1 MYDSTAA
8 YYDRMTAD
16 IDYKAYAEFFNNII
30 SLHSD
35 VKPAMVMDLG
45 CGTGSLTFEMAGM
58 GYDMTGVDSSP
69 EMLNEAFLKKG
80 PSILWVN
87 QDLTELDLF
96 GTYDVAVSLLDCVNH
111 IADKEDVLRY
121 FKLVHNFLEPRGL
134 FIFDANT
141 KYKFEHV
148 LASNVFYSVEDD
160 FAYIWENS
168 YDSTT
173 GLCEMDITVF
183 EKRGGLYGRID
194 GTNEERCYEAGDI
207 ASMLENAG
215 FEVMAVYGDKKAEKP
230 DKDEQRIFFVGRKGD
245 R

>member
-16 IDYKAYAEFFNNII
+16 IDYKGYAGFFDNII

-35 VKPAMVMDLG
+35 MKPAMVMDLG
-45 CGTGSLTFEMAGM
+45 CGTGSLTFEMAEM

-80 PSILWVN
+80 PGILWIN

-96 GTYDVAVSLLDCVNH
+96 GTYGAAISLLDCVNH
-111 IADKEDVLRY
+111 ITDREDVLQY
-121 FKLVHNFLEPRGL
+121 FKLVHNFLEPGGL

-148 LASNVFYSVEDD
+148 LASNVFYTVEED

-168 YDSTT
+168 YDSKTR
-173 GLCEMDITVF
+173 LCEMDITVF
-183 EKRGGLYGRID
+183 EKRDGLYARID
-194 GTNEERCYEAGDI
+194 GTNEERCYEVDEI
-207 ASMLENAG
+207 ASFLGNAG
-215 FEVMAVYGDKKAEKP
+215 FEVMAIYGDRKMEKP
-230 DKDEQRIFFVGRKGD
+230 AEDEHRVFFVGRKG
-245 R
+245 